1 MPIAER
7 FISSSSWLNAVTT
20 KKQRAIKENRNFFMS
35 WVVFDEPDKN
45 NGCFRKRENYLL
57 AILVAFPGF
66 FLPNTSTFTFA
77 NPREV

>member
-35 WVVFDEPDKN
+35 GCVFDEPDKN

-57 AILVAFPGF
+57 ARLVTFPGF
-66 FLPNTSTFTFA
+66 FLPNTSTFTLA